1 MKENFKSWIA
11 PLPTISQAVK
21 GEEVGS
27 VGWIWFLSVQDMFKV
42 WGWEVVR
49 KMLFPIFSFCV
60 RFSQLLASLFF
71 LGLWVCELG
80 SGLGV

>member
-1 MKENFKSWIA
+1 
-11 PLPTISQAVK
+11 
-21 GEEVGS
+21 
-27 VGWIWFLSVQDMFKV
+27 MFKV